1 MNNIQ
6 KRFILFLFGC
16 MLVRGFLI
24 LLAKYSVNKYHTIFS
39 TLGIFSII
47 IGIGFLT
54 IYITNIRKTG
64 PEVFGEKIWWNNI
77 RPLHGILYLLF
88 GLISLFGSQSLKE
101 KAWIILLIDF
111 ILGLFS
117 FLFYHYKQG
126 NFSKIDFSYYT
137 IIDNK

>member
-16 MLVRGFLI
+16 MLFRGFLI
-24 LLAKYSVNKYHTIFS
+24 ILAKYSVNKSKFIFS

-77 RPLHGILYLLF
+77 RPLHGVLYLLF
-88 GLISLFGSQSLKE
+88 GIISLFGSQSLKE

-111 ILGLFS
+111 IVGLFS
-117 FLFYHYKQG
+117 FLFHHYKQG
-126 NFSKIDFSYYT
+126 NFSKL
-137 IIDNK
+137 NLN